1 MEIKIRNLGAATV
14 CHIDELAHKK
24 GISRNQL
31 LCEWLDQIAMMEGL
45 VQLESKYERMYSG
58 VIEMMKETNLV
69 LEATVKTNGLVL
81 QKINETEKKG

>member
-1 MEIKIRNLGAATV
+1 MEIKIRNLNAATV

-31 LCEWLDQIAMMEGL
+31 LCEWL

-69 LEATVKTNGLVL
+69 LEQAVKTNQTIL
-81 QKINETEKKG
+81 QQINEVEKKG

>member
-1 MEIKIRNLGAATV
+1 MDILLRNISSATV